1 MGGGVFVLGVFV
13 GESIIEGFK
22 QECFIIGTGIRC
34 RNNSSSEVPR
44 VIDFFRYQLDPADSF
59 HQLARLDCP
68 DTP

>member
-44 VIDFFRYQLDPADSF
+44 E
-59 HQLARLDCP
+59 
-68 DTP
+68 

>member
-1 MGGGVFVLGVFV
+1 MSLQRWSRGGRQVCRDRYWDRSPGMGGGVFVLGVFV

-44 VIDFFRYQLDPADSF
+44 E
-59 HQLARLDCP
+59 
-68 DTP
+68 